1 MSEQTRYRITGGL
14 FLLAIAI
21 IFVPMLFDDDGV
33 PSVELAPVDADY
45 QPPVVEAFEDVVPET
60 DLAARVQA
68 LREEADDQGFH
79 RTTGTRIGEP
89 VLSLPNDE
97 TGAWAIQLGSFSEA
111 DKATAFRDR
120 LRADGHEAFTSM
132 FKRREGTIMHRV
144 AVGPFLS
151 EERASSLAADLSDQY
166 GETPKLMAFG
176 N

>member
-1 MSEQTRYRITGGL
+1 MTEQTRYRITGGL

-33 PSVELAPVDADY
+33 PPVKLAPVDANY
-45 QPPVVEAFEDVVPET
+45 QAPAVAPFEEVVPET

-68 LREEADDQGFH
+68 LRREADDQGFH
-79 RTTGTRIGEP
+79 RRTGTRIGEP
-89 VLSLPNDE
+89 VLSSPNDE
-97 TGAWAIQLGSFSEA
+97 TGVWAIQLGSFSEA
-111 DKATAFRDR
+111 GKATAFRDR

-132 FKRREGTIMHRV
+132 FKRREGVIMHRV

-151 EERASSLAADLSDQY
+151 EERAGSLAKDLEDQY

>member
-1 MSEQTRYRITGGL
+1 MNEQTRYRITGGL

-33 PSVELAPVDADY
+33 PSVELAPVDAGY
-45 QPPVVEAFEDVVPET
+45 QPPVMEAFEDVVPET

-68 LREEADDQGFH
+68 LREEADNQGFH
-79 RTTGTRIGEP
+79 RQTGTRIGEP

-97 TGAWAIQLGSFSEA
+97 TSTWAVQLGSFSEV
-111 DKATAFRDR
+111 DKATVFRDR
-120 LRADGHEAFTSM
+120 LRADGLEAFTST
-132 FKRREGTIMHRV
+132 FKRREGVIMHRV

-151 EERASSLAADLSDQY
+151 EERANSLAADLEDQY

>member
-1 MSEQTRYRITGGL
+1 MTEQIRYRITGGL

-33 PSVELAPVDADY
+33 ASVELAPVDASY
-45 QPPVVEAFEDVVPET
+45 QPPAMEAFEDVVPET

-89 VLSLPNDE
+89 VLSPPNDE
-97 TGAWAIQLGSFSEA
+97 TGVWAIQLGSFSEA
-111 DKATAFRDR
+111 GKAAAFRDR

-132 FKRREGTIMHRV
+132 FKRREGAIMHRV

-151 EERASSLAADLSDQY
+151 RERAGNLATDLEDKY

>member
-21 IFVPMLFDDDGV
+21 IFLPMLFDDDGV
-33 PSVELAPVDADY
+33 PSVELAPVDASY
-45 QPPVVEAFEDVVPET
+45 QPPAVEAFEDVVPET

-68 LREEADDQGFH
+68 LREQADDQGFH
-79 RTTGTRIGEP
+79 RRTGTRIGEP
-89 VLSLPNDE
+89 VLSPPNDE
-97 TGAWAIQLGSFSEA
+97 TDAWAVQLGSFSEA

-120 LRADGHEAFTSM
+120 LRADGHEAFTST
-132 FKRREGTIMHRV
+132 FKRREGVIMHRV

-151 EERASSLAADLSDQY
+151 EERAGSLATDLAEKY
-166 GETPKLMAFG
+166 EETPKLMAFG

>member
-1 MSEQTRYRITGGL
+1 MSEQNRYRITGGL
-14 FLLAIAI
+14 LLLAIAI
-21 IFVPMLFDDDGV
+21 IFVPMLFDGDGV
-33 PSVELAPVDADY
+33 PSVELAAVDADY
-45 QPPVVEAFEDVVPET
+45 QPPAVEAFEATVPDT

-68 LREEADDQGFH
+68 LRQEVDAQGFH
-79 RTTGTRIGEP
+79 RSTGTRIGEP

-97 TGAWAIQLGSFSEA
+97 TDVWAIQLGSFSDA
-111 DKATAFRDR
+111 GKAAAFRDR

-132 FKRREGTIMHRV
+132 FRSGAGAIMHRV

-151 EERASSLAADLSDQY
+151 AERADGLAIDLEEQY

>member
-1 MSEQTRYRITGGL
+1 MNEQTRYRVTGGL

-33 PSVELAPVDADY
+33 PSVELAPVDASY
-45 QPPVVEAFEDVVPET
+45 QPPALEPFEKAVPET

-68 LREEADDQGFH
+68 LREEADEQGFH
-79 RTTGTRIGEP
+79 RRTGTRIGEP
-89 VLSLPNDE
+89 VLSPPNDD
-97 TGAWAIQLGSFSEA
+97 TDAWAVQLGSFSEA

-120 LRADGHEAFTSM
+120 LRVDGFEAFTST
-132 FKRREGTIMHRV
+132 FKRREGAIMHRV

-151 EERASSLAADLSDQY
+151 EERANSLATDLEDQY

>member
-14 FLLAIAI
+14 FLLAIVI

-45 QPPVVEAFEDVVPET
+45 QPPAVQAFEEVVPET

-89 VLSLPNDE
+89 VLSPPNDE
-97 TGAWAIQLGSFSEA
+97 TSAWAIQLGSFTEA
-111 DKATAFRDR
+111 DKATAFRDQ

-132 FKRREGTIMHRV
+132 FKRREGVIMHRV

-151 EERASSLAADLSDQY
+151 EERASSLATDLEDQY
-166 GETPKLMAFG
+166 EETPKLMAFG

>member
-1 MSEQTRYRITGGL
+1 MSDQTRYRVTGGL
-14 FLLAIAI
+14 FLLAIVI

-33 PSVELAPVDADY
+33 PSVELAPVDANY
-45 QPPVVEAFEDVVPET
+45 QPPVVGTFEDAVPET

-68 LREEADDQGFH
+68 LRDAADDQGFH
-79 RTTGTRIGEP
+79 RQTRTRIGEP
-89 VLSLPNDE
+89 VLSLPKDE
-97 TGAWAIQLGSFSEA
+97 TGVWAIQLGSFSESG
-111 DKATAFRDR
+111 KATAFRDR

-132 FKRREGTIMHRV
+132 FKRGEGDIMHRV

-151 EERASSLAADLSDQY
+151 EERASSLATDLEDQY

>member
-21 IFVPMLFDDDGV
+21 IFVPMLFDGDGAA
-33 PSVELAPVDADY
+33 SVELADVKSDY
-45 QPPVVEAFEDVVPET
+45 QPPAMEAFEATVPET

-68 LREEADDQGFH
+68 LREEVDAQGFH
-79 RTTGTRIGEP
+79 RRTGTRIGEP
-89 VLSLPNDE
+89 VLSLPDDE
-97 TGAWAIQLGSFSEA
+97 TGVWAIQLGSFSDA
-111 DKATAFRDR
+111 GKAAAFRDR

-132 FKRREGTIMHRV
+132 FKTGTGPIMHRV

-151 EERASSLAADLSDQY
+151 EERADSLATDLEERY